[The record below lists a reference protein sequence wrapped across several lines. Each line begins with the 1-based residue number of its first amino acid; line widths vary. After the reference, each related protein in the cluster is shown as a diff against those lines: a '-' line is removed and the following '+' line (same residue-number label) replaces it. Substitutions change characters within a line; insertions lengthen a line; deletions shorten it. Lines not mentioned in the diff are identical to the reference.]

1 MVTSLS
7 PDRPRGS
14 EPEHERVAVPARVP
28 LTPPRA
34 LAPPVP
40 LVGDGMP
47 VPCVDGTERPYL
59 SFDAAASTGALSQVL
74 AAVEAFVPWYSSVH
88 RGAGYKSQLATAA
101 YEDARAAALSFA
113 RPGRRPAGDDVAIIC
128 RNTTEA
134 LNHLAYR
141 LRLSRQ
147 DVVVTTVV
155 EHHANLLPWSRAAT
169 CRHVECGPD
178 GTVSVG
184 AVEAA
189 LDERPAP
196 RLLAVTGASNIT
208 GWLPDTGQ
216 IITAAHHRGIP
227 VVVDAAQLA
236 PHRPLPA
243 DADFL
248 AWSGHKMYAPFGAG
262 ILVGPREQFA
272 DGDPFLAG
280 GGAVDLVDLDEVVWT
295 GPPDR
300 EEAGSPNVIGAVAL
314 HAAIDALD
322 KIGWPAL
329 IAHDR
334 RIARSLRRGLATI
347 PGVRLL
353 GPGPDVETLPV
364 AAFTVQGVP
373 HALVA
378 ARLAAE
384 EAIGVRHGCFCAHPY
399 LMRLLGLGREEVRQY
414 RDQVRRGD
422 RSAMP
427 GAVRA
432 SAGINTTDDD
442 VQRLLA
448 AVARVAAGRSSVH
461 YDQDPHT
468 GDYRPSMP
476 AWLPRLRADRR
487 SCFPG

>member
-1 MVTSLS
+1 MVTSRS

-14 EPEHERVAVPARVP
+14 QPEHERVAVPPRGPPA
-28 LTPPRA
+28 TPPA
-34 LAPPVP
+34 PAPPVP
-40 LVGDGMP
+40 LVGDRTP
-47 VPCVDGTERPYL
+47 VPCVDGRERPYL
-59 SFDAAASTGALSQVL
+59 SFDAAASTSALGQVL
-74 AAVEAFVPWYSSVH
+74 AAVDAFVPWYSSVH

-101 YEDARAAALSFA
+101 YEDARTAALSFA

-128 RNTTEA
+128 RTTTEA

-141 LRLSRQ
+141 LRLGRE

-169 CRHVECGPD
+169 CRYVECGPD
-178 GTVSVG
+178 GTVTLG

-189 LDERPAP
+189 LDERPTP

-216 IITAAHHRGIP
+216 IIAAAHHRGIP

-243 DADFL
+243 DAAFL

-262 ILVGPREQFA
+262 ILVGPRSQFA

-329 IAHDR
+329 TA
-334 RIARSLRRGLATI
+334 
-347 PGVRLL
+347 
-353 GPGPDVETLPV
+353 
-364 AAFTVQGVP
+364 
-373 HALVA
+373 
-378 ARLAAE
+378 
-384 EAIGVRHGCFCAHPY
+384 
-399 LMRLLGLGREEVRQY
+399 
-414 RDQVRRGD
+414 
-422 RSAMP
+422 
-427 GAVRA
+427 
-432 SAGINTTDDD
+432 
-442 VQRLLA
+442 
-448 AVARVAAGRSSVH
+448 
-461 YDQDPHT
+461 
-468 GDYRPSMP
+468 
-476 AWLPRLRADRR
+476 
-487 SCFPG
+487 